1 MMMFA
6 LSVDKVIYLILMF
19 VEIFQLDVMWYEI
32 TMVYVKVALKDIII
46 QDINV
51 FIKTLLSLDVIF
63 IIKLDHAYHVKTDL
77 NYIKE
82 NV

>member
-46 QDINV
+46 
-51 FIKTLLSLDVIF
+51 
-63 IIKLDHAYHVKTDL
+63 
-77 NYIKE
+77 
-82 NV
+82 